1 MLQRSGPVDSL
12 ERVTKT
18 LAFDGNAN
26 LGAVGVVPLFTT
38 TGEVWIISI
47 VPFCTED
54 LTEGGATATIV
65 LGVVGDTNLFI
76 GSLNA
81 VDIDANEFWVDTTP
95 VGNGIALPSA
105 LMDVVITDNIVA
117 TVASQTVNNGTIR
130 FDVYWRP
137 LSDGATLIAA

>member
-18 LAFDGNAN
+18 VAFDGNAN

-54 LTEGGATATIV
+54 LTEGGATAKLD
-65 LGVVGDTNLFI
+65 LGVTGSITLFI
-76 GSLNA
+76 A
-81 VDIDANEFWVDTTP
+81 ETTATAIDANEFWVSNAPDA
-95 VGNGIALPSA
+95 NGVALPSA
-105 LMDVVITDNIVA
+105 LMDVVITDNIIGTAVDQA
-117 TVASQTVNNGTIR
+117 ISNGTIR